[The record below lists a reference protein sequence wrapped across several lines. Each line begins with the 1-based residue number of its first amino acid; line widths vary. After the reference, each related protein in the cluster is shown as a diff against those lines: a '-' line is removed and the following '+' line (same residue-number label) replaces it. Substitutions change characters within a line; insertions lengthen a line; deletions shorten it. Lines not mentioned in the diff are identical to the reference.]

1 MFKTIYLFL
10 YSDLTRIMMKKKK
23 SSSEYSLEELQKQK
37 RGLSSGIIGLGIGWV
52 VLFIIMIFISKS
64 NLLLTFIPLA
74 IATAIPIYVSMDEIN
89 SEIKKRQEG

>member
-1 MFKTIYLFL
+1 
-10 YSDLTRIMMKKKK
+10 MKKKK

-37 RGLSSGIIGLGIGWV
+37 RDLSSGIIGLVIGWI